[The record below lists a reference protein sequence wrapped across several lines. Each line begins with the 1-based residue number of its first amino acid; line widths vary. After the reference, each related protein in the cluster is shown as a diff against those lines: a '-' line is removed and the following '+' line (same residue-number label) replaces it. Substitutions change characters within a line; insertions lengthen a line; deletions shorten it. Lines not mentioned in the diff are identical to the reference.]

1 MDQASKLRSAI
12 IKKSEYAN
20 PQRKN
25 NDTLKPKGARK
36 KSSRVICISSGKGG
50 VGKTNFTLNT
60 AIALSKKGFKT
71 LIIDADLGL
80 ANIEVLLGITPKYTF
95 MDIIEDTQVRLS
107 DIMVEGPLGINIIS
121 GGAGISESANLP
133 IYKINRILNA
143 ISILEKDFD
152 YILID
157 TGAGLSNSVISF
169 AIAANEVIIVTLPE
183 PTAIADAYALIKVL
197 SKESSKD
204 LSVVVNNVDDLKEAD
219 FTFKKLEAVAKRF
232 LNLEIKYLGYIS
244 SDKNIRKAVKQQ
256 EPFYMKY
263 STCEASKNI
272 DDISLKIAGIQN
284 QKEKEGFAKR
294 LSNFFLRT
302 GRR

>member
-12 IKKSEYAN
+12 IKKGEYSN
-20 PQRKN
+20 IQGEN
-25 NDTLKPKGARK
+25 NGLLRSKSSIK
-36 KSSRVICISSGKGG
+36 KSSRVICVSSGKGG
-50 VGKTNFTLNT
+50 VGKSNFTLNT
-60 AIALSKKGFKT
+60 ALALRKKGFKT

-80 ANIEVLLGITPKYTF
+80 ANIEVLLGIKPRYTF
-95 MDIIEDTQVRLS
+95 MDIVEDTQVGLS

-133 IYKINRILNA
+133 LYKINRILSV
-143 ISILEKDFD
+143 ISVLEKDYD

-169 AIAANEVIIVTLPE
+169 AMAAGEVIVVTLPE

-197 SKESSKD
+197 SNESSKD
-204 LSVVVNNVDDLKEAD
+204 LSVVVNNVDDSKEAAI
-219 FTFKKLEAVAKRF
+219 TFKKLEAVSKKF
-232 LNLEIKYLGYIS
+232 LDLDIKYLGYIS

-256 EPFYMKY
+256 EPFYIKY
-263 STCEASKNI
+263 SSCTASKNI
-272 DDISLKIAGIQN
+272 EDISLKIAGIQ
-284 QKEKEGFAKR
+284 KRTEKEGFAKK
-294 LSNFFLRT
+294 LSSFFSRT